1 MANTGLTEYM
11 LVGIGRG
18 IRRAKSLLSIHL
30 CDNPGSSARVKD
42 YLAQR
47 IRCMPLKDKVRFPVG
62 EIVNEMTNS
71 VTRDVLLRQLGAG
84 DEADGEKPVA
94 RETIKIK

>member
-1 MANTGLTEYM
+1 
-11 LVGIGRG
+11 
-18 IRRAKSLLSIHL
+18 
-30 CDNPGSSARVKD
+30 
-42 YLAQR
+42 
-47 IRCMPLKDKVRFPVG
+47 MPLKDKVRFPVG